1 VTHIQNLL
9 AQPACHALG
18 WALLHF
24 LWQGTLAGLL
34 FAACNAALR
43 DASARLRYAV
53 GCLFLVLLLALPVLT
68 FTTSLLHSSPPWGA
82 GFSPRGASS
91 PAAAPFSSSA
101 PTPTLQNP
109 VTPLLPW
116 IVVLWTTGVALLSLR
131 WIGAWT
137 VLHRQRRAA
146 SLPVPPEWE
155 RALRDLMRRAAVSA
169 PVRLSIH
176 RLTQVPCVVG
186 WLRPVILMPAASVA
200 GLDWR
205 ALEALLAHELAH
217 IRRHD
222 YLINLL
228 QTTVDTLLFYHPAV
242 WWVSRR
248 IRIERENCCDDLAA
262 QICGDRLVYA
272 RALVDLEQIRAAE
285 PAFAMSARGGSLI
298 HRIQRL
304 LRPDAP
310 ERRSP
315 TWFPALAGLAAVACM
330 MVALHSPVHAER
342 PQETP
347 VEPAPAAPPAQSHDF
362 LTGIVAAGFR
372 NLTVDELIE
381 LKIHGVT
388 PEFAM
393 AVKQA
398 GYANVTAQELI
409 QMSIHGVD
417 VDFMRAMKTN
427 GLTNLSVSDLI
438 NLRIHGVTPEYI
450 AELRNAGYANL
461 TADEYEQLR
470 IHGVDAAF
478 IRHLNEKG
486 LKNLSLDQLLRL
498 KLGGGL

>member
-24 LWQGTLAGLL
+24 FWQGTLAALL

-43 DASARLRYAV
+43 DASARLRYAI

-68 FTTSLLHSSPPWGA
+68 FTASLLVGQ
-82 GFSPRGASS
+82 AST
-91 PAAAPFSSSA
+91 PAAGLQTRPINLAKPGFA
-101 PTPTLQNP
+101 FNPAPTLQNP
-109 VTPLLPW
+109 LAPLLPW
-116 IVVLWTTGVALLSLR
+116 IVVLWTAGVVLLSLR

-137 VLHRQRRAA
+137 VLYRQRRAA
-146 SLPVPPEWE
+146 SLPVPPGWE

-169 PVRLSIH
+169 PVRLAIH
-176 RLTQVPCVVG
+176 RAAQVPCVIG

-200 GLDWR
+200 GLDWP

-222 YLINLL
+222 YLVNLL

-242 WWVSRR
+242 WWVSHR

-262 QICGDRLVYA
+262 QICGDRLTYA

-285 PAFAMSARGGSLI
+285 PAFAMSASGGSLI

-304 LRPDAP
+304 LRPGAP
-310 ERRSP
+310 ARRSP

-330 MVALHSPVHAER
+330 AVALHSPVHAAR
-342 PQETP
+342 PQE
-347 VEPAPAAPPAQSHDF
+347 PAAQPAQSHDF

-388 PEFAM
+388 PEFAS

-398 GYANVTAQELI
+398 GYTDVTAQELI

-417 VDFMRAMKTN
+417 VGFMRAMKSN
-427 GLTNLSVSDLI
+427 RLHNLSIADLI
-438 NLRIHGVTPEYI
+438 SLRIHGVTPDYI
-450 AELRNAGYANL
+450 AELRNTGYANL
-461 TADEYEQLR
+461 TADEYCQLQ

-478 IRHLNEKG
+478 IRRLNEKG
-486 LKNLSLDQLLRL
+486 MENLSLDQLLRL
-498 KLGGGL
+498 RRSGF